1 MTLPAD
7 NAVIVGSTPTL
18 LAFYM
23 AWHSNWRRLNSHE
36 DVFLLGEL
44 PSNDM
49 TTRSEPLSSKG
60 IHGYTDRAKGQH
72 HHAIG

>member
-44 PSNDM
+44 PNM
-49 TTRSEPLSSKG
+49 
-60 IHGYTDRAKGQH
+60 I
-72 HHAIG
+72 